1 MSTITDPLQ
10 GAQEARFEK
19 RFDLEVWAKLLRY
32 AMAHKVKLALLAF
45 FGFTTALSDIGFPW
59 VTGVLIDEVA
69 SKGQAADIWTYAWIY
84 LGLICTLSFSIF
96 AFIVMAGSVRT
107 SVAHDIRR
115 DGFDNLQRL
124 SFSYFDKHPVGWL
137 MSRMTSDCERLSNIM
152 AWGTLDLVWGST
164 LLIGISIVMLLMNFS
179 LALIVLTVIPVLAV
193 VSAMFQT
200 RILGSARAV
209 RKNNSRITAAYNEGI
224 MGMRTTK
231 VFGREDEN
239 LQDFEK
245 LTTEMYE
252 SSVRNQVQSALFF
265 PIVLSLGSL
274 ATGLALAAGGVQ
286 VIAGSLSIGVLIAFI
301 QYSRRFFDPIED
313 MSHWFAELQMAQASA
328 ERIFGLIETV
338 PEIRDSDE
346 LVALGESAA
355 PGTQTEARESD
366 STKESRP
373 VLLPAQRAPVREIRF
388 EKVGFAYG
396 EGPKVLDDFSLDV
409 REGESI
415 ALVGATGGGKSTI
428 VNLLCRFYEPTDGRV
443 LMDGQD
449 YRTLPLHW
457 LQSQLGIVLQTP
469 HLFSGS
475 IADNIRYGDL
485 ESSQE
490 DIEAAARLVGAHE
503 FIMEFTDGYKTE
515 VGEGGN
521 QLSTGQKQLL
531 SFARA
536 IIGDP
541 QILVMDEA
549 TSSID
554 TETESR
560 IQRGVERV
568 LEGRTSFVIA
578 HRLSTIR
585 RADRILVIDGGR
597 IVEQGTHHELLS
609 LGGRYY
615 ELYSQQRLRES
626 VGP

>member
-1 MSTITDPLQ
+1 MTTTSTTTIS
-10 GAQEARFEK
+10 AEEARFEK
-19 RFDLEVWAKLLRY
+19 RFDLRVWSKLLRY
-32 AMAHKVKLALLAF
+32 AMGHKWKLAGLAF

-59 VTGVLIDEVA
+59 VTGALIDEVA
-69 SKGQAADIWTYAWIY
+69 QKGGDADIWSYAWTY
-84 LGLICTLSFSIF
+84 FGLVCSLSISIL
-96 AFIVMAGSVRT
+96 AFIMLAGSVRT

-115 DGFDNLQRL
+115 DGFENLQRL
-124 SFSYFDKHPVGWL
+124 SFAYFDKHPVGWL

-164 LLIGISIVMLLMNFS
+164 LLIGISVVMLTMNWS
-179 LALIVLTVIPVLAV
+179 LALIVLSVMPVLAV
-193 VSAMFQT
+193 VSAFFQT

-231 VFGREDEN
+231 VFGREAEN
-239 LQDFEK
+239 LQDFQK
-245 LTTEMYE
+245 LTDEMFQA
-252 SSVRNQVQSALFF
+252 SVRNQVQSALFF
-265 PIVLSLGSL
+265 PIVLSLGSM
-274 ATGLALAAGGVQ
+274 ATGLALAAGGMDVL
-286 VIAGSLSIGVLIAFI
+286 AGGLSIGVLITFI
-301 QYSRRFFDPIED
+301 QYTRRFFDPIED

-338 PEIRDSDE
+338 PEIRDSEEVIARHALDSGRTNGSDISNDE
-346 LVALGESAA
+346 RIV
-355 PGTQTEARESD
+355 
-366 STKESRP
+366 
-373 VLLPAQRAPVREIRF
+373 VLPADRTAVREIRF
-388 EKVGFAYG
+388 DAVDFAYS
-396 EGPKVLDDFSLDV
+396 EGPPVLKQFDLHV
-409 REGESI
+409 VQGESI

-428 VNLLCRFYEPTDGRV
+428 VNLLCRFYEPTAGRI

-469 HLFSGS
+469 HLFSGT
-475 IADNIRYGDL
+475 IADNIRYGNLDAT
-485 ESSQE
+485 QE
-490 DIEAAARLVGAHE
+490 DIEAAARLVGAHGFIHE
-503 FIMEFTDGYKTE
+503 FKGGYQTE

-554 TETESR
+554 TETEAR
-560 IQRGVERV
+560 IQQGVEKV
-568 LEGRTSFVIA
+568 LQGRTSFVIA

-597 IVEQGTHHELLS
+597 IVEQGDHKSLLA
-609 LGGRYY
+609 LGGRYF
-615 ELYSQQRLRES
+615 ELYSQQRLRET

>member
-1 MSTITDPLQ
+1 MTTTSTTTTTA
-10 GAQEARFEK
+10 AQETRFEK
-19 RFDLEVWAKLLRY
+19 RFDLRVWSKLLRY
-32 AMAHKVKLALLAF
+32 AMGHKWKLAGLAF

-59 VTGVLIDEVA
+59 VTGALIDEVA
-69 SKGQAADIWTYAWIY
+69 IKGSEADISGYAWVY
-84 LGLICTLSFSIF
+84 FGLVCSLSISIL
-96 AFIVMAGSVRT
+96 AFIMLAGSVRT

-115 DGFDNLQRL
+115 DGFANLQRL

-164 LLIGISIVMLLMNFS
+164 LLIGIAAVMISMNWS
-179 LALIVLTVIPVLAV
+179 LALIVLTVMPVLAV

-231 VFGREDEN
+231 VFGREDDN
-239 LQDFEK
+239 LEDFNK
-245 LTTEMYE
+245 LTDEMFQA
-252 SSVRNQVQSALFF
+252 SVRNQVQSALFF

-274 ATGLALAAGGVQ
+274 ATGLALAAGGMEVL
-286 VIAGSLSIGVLIAFI
+286 VGGLSIGVLITFI
-301 QYSRRFFDPIED
+301 QYTRRFFDPIED

-338 PEIRDSDE
+338 PEIRDSEE
-346 LVALGESAA
+346 LCEQLAK
-355 PGTQTEARESD
+355 EAREAREATERSD
-366 STKESRP
+366 EHT
-373 VLLPAQRAPVREIRF
+373 VLLPARRAAVREIRF
-388 EKVGFAYG
+388 ENVDFAYSKG
-396 EGPKVLDDFSLDV
+396 PLVLEGFDLDV
-409 REGESI
+409 KQGESI

-428 VNLLCRFYEPTDGRV
+428 VNLLCRFYEPTGGRI
-443 LMDGQD
+443 LMDGKD

-469 HLFSGS
+469 HLFSGN
-475 IADNIRYGDL
+475 IADNIRYGNLDAT
-485 ESSQE
+485 QE
-490 DIEAAARLVGAHE
+490 DIEAAATLVGAHE
-503 FIMEFTDGYKTE
+503 FILEFKDGYKTE

-554 TETESR
+554 TETEAR
-560 IQRGVERV
+560 IQHGVEQV
-568 LEGRTSFVIA
+568 LNGRTSFVIA
-578 HRLSTIR
+578 HRLSTIQ
-585 RADRILVIDGGR
+585 RADRILVIDGGH
-597 IVEQGTHHELLS
+597 IVEQGNHKSLLAQT
-609 LGGRYY
+609 GRYY